1 MSLFTR
7 DALERCVRTFIA
19 AAVAVVVTGL
29 AGVTDLD
36 GLKGLAVAAVASG
49 ASAALALLT
58 RNIGD
63 PETASVIPRD

>member
-7 DALERCVRTFIA
+7 DAIERMVRTFIA
-19 AAVAVVVTGL
+19 AAVAVVVTGI

-58 RNIGD
+58 RHVGD

>member
-29 AGVTDLD
+29 AGVTSLD
-36 GLKGLAVAAVASG
+36 GLKGLALCAVATG
-49 ASAALALLT
+49 ASAVLALLT
-58 RNIGD
+58 RRIGD
-63 PETASVIPRD
+63 PDTASVIPRD